1 MSDTVSIEYI
11 GKREYWKDNIY
22 NTNTTYRKGKV
33 YVLPVKIGKKLLLH
47 RDTFRKVKADTD
59 NSQKTQV
66 VKTDTPKDESED
78 ILDLHQ
84 KIDSMNNTASLRK
97 FIKDKWGVETEKT
110 AKLVELKTQAKQLTD
125 QFGV

>member
-1 MSDTVSIEYI
+1 MSDTLTIEYI
-11 GKREYWKDNIY
+11 SKRPQWTDKVYGTGK
-22 NTNTTYRKGKV
+22 TYKASV
-33 YVLPVKIGKKLLLH
+33 QYVLPVKLARKLLSH
-47 RDTFRKVKADTD
+47 RDTFREVKDKKDKNTVLVE
-59 NSQKTQV
+59 KTQQN
-66 VKTDTPKDESED
+66 ESED

-84 KIDSMNNTASLRK
+84 KIDSMNNTALLRK